1 MNFRYDDE
9 QEELRRTVR
18 RFLQAQSPEAVVRR
32 DMQSEGGWDP
42 ALHARVCKDLGLVGL
57 AVPEEYGGAGAG
69 LLELGVVMQ
78 EAGRSLV
85 CAPLL
90 SSCIAARALLDS
102 GDAEA
107 CKRLLPDAVEGETL
121 ITLAAQEGA
130 GWNPPPAT
138 LAAESIAGWTL
149 NGAKEWVLDAASA
162 DVLLVSAA
170 TGRGVSL
177 FAVERTAPGVTVEP
191 LDGIDPTRR
200 QARVRLHDA
209 RGRLIGEADEAGP
222 KLDRTL
228 RAAVLLLAAEQTGVA
243 ELCLEMATAYAL
255 QRRQFGRQIGSF
267 QAIKHKLASV
277 LMEVEAASAAIMY
290 GLWAADGDAEDLPL
304 VTHIAAA
311 TCSEA
316 ALLAAGE
323 NIQVHGGMGATWEHP
338 AHLYLK
344 RATTSRM
351 LFGDPQHH
359 REALAVKMGLAA

>member
-1 MNFRYDDE
+1 
-9 QEELRRTVR
+9 
-18 RFLQAQSPEAVVRR
+18 
-32 DMQSEGGWDP
+32 
-42 ALHARVCKDLGLVGL
+42 
-57 AVPEEYGGAGAG
+57 
-69 LLELGVVMQ
+69 
-78 EAGRSLV
+78 
-85 CAPLL
+85 
-90 SSCIAARALLDS
+90 
-102 GDAEA
+102 
-107 CKRLLPDAVEGETL
+107 
-121 ITLAAQEGA
+121 
-130 GWNPPPAT
+130 
-138 LAAESIAGWTL
+138 
-149 NGAKEWVLDAASA
+149 
-162 DVLLVSAA
+162 
-170 TGRGVSL
+170 
-177 FAVERTAPGVTVEP
+177 
-191 LDGIDPTRR
+191 
-200 QARVRLHDA
+200 
-209 RGRLIGEADEAGP
+209 
-222 KLDRTL
+222 
-228 RAAVLLLAAEQTGVA
+228 VLLLAAEQTGVA